1 MTNPY
6 EMAQAERLDLASQ
19 FLADPW
25 AANQI
30 IFKDDHSDASAPF
43 HEEIVLAMTGP
54 HENELFMCFRGSA
67 KSTKAEEVIA
77 VMATAGQINNCM
89 IVGDSADRAA
99 ERLTTIRRHIKSN
112 RWLRYLYG
120 DQSGEVEGDTWQG
133 RKIELAS
140 GTVVSSIGQGQAVLG
155 AKHIIHRPDF
165 ILVDDLEDAESA
177 STDASRR
184 KLSDW
189 FWGELLPAMAPPGQR
204 RVRILGTPWHPKSLL
219 MELSKLT
226 DYNTHV
232 IPIEYVNQQGERT
245 ASWPARWPLEKID
258 KEYGTF
264 VEAHKQRVW
273 AMQMMVAAVNP
284 ELQLFKEEHFH
295 VEPRVRTY
303 EPVYI
308 SYDPARS
315 TKETSATT
323 GIVAASYVGRK
334 LVVWEARGPRILPS
348 EIVDDVF
355 RMEEK
360 YGPVAIGIEKDGLEE
375 FLMEP
380 LRKAQLDRGHLLP
393 LRPLQA
399 PRRRGGGSKDDFI
412 TKLQPMYEHDEIIF
426 AGQEA
431 DFKDAKS
438 QILSFPVGDKDI
450 LNALAYLPQL
460 RGGEPIYNDLR
471 ADNIYGGDLRTSAR
485 CTLAVNAGAYGTTAV
500 LFEYSGGILYVH
512 QDWISESAPGTILG
526 TMIEEARLVTGKN
539 SLVVVPPFH
548 FDTRNSFGL
557 LPALRGVAEA
567 RKGGDII
574 RGREFLRKLLRTEVR
589 GSAAVLLGEGAT
601 WTRRAMSG
609 GFVWEAGRTEPQ
621 PGLYRTLIEG
631 LEASMGS
638 AAYTPTEQAQ
648 PSAIAADGTRY
659 ETADPRA
666 QGLTA
671 FTDDGLK
678 ERVMAAQRRMFE
690 TR

>member
-1 MTNPY
+1 MSDPY
-6 EMAQAERLDLASQ
+6 ELAEKERLDMAAQ

-54 HENELFMCFRGSA
+54 NENELFMCFRGSA
-67 KSTKAEEVIA
+67 KSTKAEEAIA

-99 ERLTTIRRHIKSN
+99 ERLTTIRRHVKSN
-112 RWLRYLYG
+112 KWLRYLYG

-295 VEPRVRTY
+295 IEPRVRTY
-303 EPVYI
+303 EPVYC

-315 TKETSATT
+315 TKENSATT

-348 EIVDDVF
+348 EIVDDIF

-360 YGPVAIGIEKDGLEE
+360 YGPVAIGVEKDGLAE

-380 LRKAQLDRGHLLP
+380 IRKAQMDRGVMLP
-393 LRPLQA
+393 IRELQA

-426 AGQEA
+426 AGAEEE
-431 DFKDAKS
+431 FKDAKS

-450 LNALAYLPQL
+450 LNALAYLPAL
-460 RGGEPIYNDLR
+460 RGGSPIYDDTSGRHINDGQLR
-471 ADNIYGGDLRTSAR
+471 KMGPF
-485 CTLAVNAGAYGTTAV
+485 TLAINTGAYGSAAV
-500 LFEYSGGILYVH
+500 LFQYTGNILLIH
-512 QDWISESAPGTILG
+512 RDWISEAPPGNVAASWL
-526 TMIEEARLVTGKN
+526 EEARLETGKN
-539 SLVVVPPFH
+539 SLVIVPPYH
-548 FDTRNSFGL
+548 FDVRNSYGL
-557 LPALRGVAEA
+557 LAALRGLAEC
-567 RKGGDII
+567 RKGGDVVRGSSFI
-574 RGREFLRKLLRTEVR
+574 RELLRGEVR
-589 GSAAVLLGEGAT
+589 GSPRLLLGEEAS
-601 WTRRAMSG
+601 WTRRAMLG
-609 GFVWEAGRTEPQ
+609 GYVWDTGKQTPRD
-621 PGLYRTLIEG
+621 GLYAVLMNA
-631 LEASMGS
+631 LEAAIAP
-638 AAYTPTEQAQ
+638 AAYANPQQTQ
-648 PSAIAADGTRY
+648 AIAVTDDGVKY
-659 ETADPRA
+659 ETAA
-666 QGLTA
+666 
-671 FTDDGLK
+671 
-678 ERVMAAQRRMFE
+678 VNWS
-690 TR
+690 TRL